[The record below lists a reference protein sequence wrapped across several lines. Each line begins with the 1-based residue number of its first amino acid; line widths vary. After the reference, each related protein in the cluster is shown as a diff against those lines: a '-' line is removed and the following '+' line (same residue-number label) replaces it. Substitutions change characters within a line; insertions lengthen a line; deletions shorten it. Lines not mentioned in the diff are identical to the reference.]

1 VPFLLVENVSGDS
14 TSKVSPLPTQ
24 YKAKGTNNSTIEI
37 DVTKRIEES
46 AQSH

>member
-1 VPFLLVENVSGDS
+1 MENVSGDS

-24 YKAKGTNNSTIEI
+24 YKAKGTNSSIIEI
-37 DVTKRIEES
+37 DVIDRIEES